1 VSPREIVFL
10 VFCILAGACIGSF
23 VNVVIHRLPRPLDEP
38 NEFGD
43 LWDTN
48 PWRSVLGG
56 DSSCAD
62 CGRKLT
68 FGDLIPVFSW
78 LVLRGRCRDCGA
90 RIAAYHPLVEA
101 LVPALGVAAWLGV
114 GWGWRLPLL
123 LWLIPTGLAISVI
136 DFQVLIVPTRIVWP
150 TFFVAVGLAVVVAL
164 VIDEPRFLLNGL
176 VGIAALAGPLF
187 VIWFIMPSGMG
198 FGDVRLATLL
208 GWCVGFS
215 SGRSYGHSA
224 TLSFL
229 TLAAAAVLGLII
241 GIGALGAR
249 GRNAKV
255 PFGPSLLIAGW
266 AVALFAPTVIG
277 QGPS

>member
-1 VSPREIVFL
+1 MSPREIVFL
-10 VFCILAGACIGSF
+10 VFCILAGACVGSF
-23 VNVVIHRLPRPLDEP
+23 VNVVIHRLPRPLDES

-78 LVLRGRCRDCGA
+78 LALRGRCRDCGA

-101 LVPALGVAAWLGV
+101 LVPALGVVAWLVV
-114 GWGWRLPLL
+114 GWSWRLPLL
-123 LWLIPTGLAISVI
+123 LWLIPAGLAISVI

-150 TFFVAVGLAVVVAL
+150 TFFVAVGIAVVVAL

-208 GWCVGFS
+208 GWCVGFG
-215 SGRSYGHSA
+215 SGGPLGEA
-224 TLSFL
+224 LLNAAL
-229 TLAAAAVLGLII
+229 TLAGSAVLGILIGVI
-241 GIGALGAR
+241 ALGAR
-249 GRNAKV
+249 GRKARV
-255 PFGPSLLIAGW
+255 PFGPALIISAYTLSVSAPWLLQQTG
-266 AVALFAPTVIG
+266 
-277 QGPS
+277 

>member
-1 VSPREIVFL
+1 MSPREIVFL
-10 VFCILAGACIGSF
+10 VFCILAGACVGSF

-62 CGRKLT
+62 CGRRLT

-78 LVLRGRCRDCGA
+78 LALRGRCRDCGA

-101 LVPALGVAAWLGV
+101 LVPALGVVAWLVV

-123 LWLIPTGLAISVI
+123 LWLIPAGLAIAVI
-136 DFQVLIVPTRIVWP
+136 DFRALIVPTRIVWP
-150 TFFVAVGLAVVVAL
+150 TLFVAVGIAVVVAL
-164 VIDEPRFLLNGL
+164 YIDEPKFLLNGL

-208 GWCVGFS
+208 GWCVGFT
-215 SGRSYGHSA
+215 SGRSYGGAA
-224 TLSFL
+224 TLSLL

-241 GIGALGAR
+241 GIVGLGAR
-249 GRNAKV
+249 GRNAKI

-266 AVALFAPTVIG
+266 IIIVLSERVLNQSA
-277 QGPS
+277 

>member
-1 VSPREIVFL
+1 MSPREIVFF

-23 VNVVIHRLPRPLDEP
+23 VNVIIHRLPHRLDEP

-56 DSSCAD
+56 DSSCAE

-68 FGDLIPVFSW
+68 VADLIPVISW
-78 LVLRGRCRDCGA
+78 LALRGRCRDCGS

-101 LVPALGVAAWLGV
+101 LVPTLGVIAWVVV

-123 LWLIPTGLAISVI
+123 LWLIPAGLAISVI
-136 DFQVLIVPTRIVWP
+136 DFQILIVPTRIVWP
-150 TFFVAVGLAVVVAL
+150 TFFVAVAIAVAVAL
-164 VIDEPRFLLNGL
+164 TIDQPRFLLNGL
-176 VGIAALAGPLF
+176 IGVAALAGPLF

-215 SGRSYGHSA
+215 SGGSHQESLFLGA
-224 TLSFL
+224 LS
-229 TLAAAAVLGLII
+229 LAGAAVLGILIGVI
-241 GIGALGAR
+241 ALGAR
-249 GRNAKV
+249 GRKARV
-255 PFGPSLLIAGW
+255 PFGPALIASGLSIST
-266 AVALFAPTVIG
+266 VAQWILSNAH
-277 QGPS
+277 